1 MKKTIWELMGFSS
14 EDEKIEIVFSEV
26 STVDGVVLSYEG
38 DFVVGTLLT
47 VSAEDGTMMP
57 APAGPHQVDVE
68 GVIKMIE
75 LDELGAILSIED
87 VVEEPMAEETNT
99 TEEVMSQV
107 AEVLKVSLEDI
118 NARFTALENELKTL
132 KEIKESKFKNETKKV
147 TEEKHLSTSEILKN
161 K

>member
-1 MKKTIWELMGFSS
+1 
-14 EDEKIEIVFSEV
+14 
-26 STVDGVVLSYEG
+26 
-38 DFVVGTLLT
+38 
-47 VSAEDGTMMP
+47 
-57 APAGPHQVDVE
+57 
-68 GVIKMIE
+68 
-75 LDELGAILSIED
+75 
-87 VVEEPMAEETNT
+87 MAEETNT

-147 TEEKHLSTSEILKN
+147 TEEKALSISEILKN